1 MRSKTITNSKGEP
14 QATRIEIPIE
24 GAGGVLGMQAVT
36 KLTTLISGLKNTK
49 TEYDIFQ
56 QFYTIQGYAMC
67 CRDSGF
73 LEHESTNDILK
84 VAEHLADNELIR
96 VQAEEAK
103 GGQE

>member
-1 MRSKTITNSKGEP
+1 
-14 QATRIEIPIE
+14 
-24 GAGGVLGMQAVT
+24 MQAVT
-36 KLTTLISGLKNTK
+36 KLTALISGLKNKK

-84 VAEHLADNELIR
+84 MAEVLADNEIIR
-96 VQAEEAK
+96 VQAEGK

>member
-1 MRSKTITNSKGEP
+1 MRSKTIINSKGER

-24 GAGGVLGMQAVT
+24 GAGGALGMQAVT
-36 KLTTLISGLKNTK
+36 NLTALISGLKNKK

-84 VAEHLADNELIR
+84 MAEVLADNEIIR
-96 VQAEEAK
+96 VRAEGK